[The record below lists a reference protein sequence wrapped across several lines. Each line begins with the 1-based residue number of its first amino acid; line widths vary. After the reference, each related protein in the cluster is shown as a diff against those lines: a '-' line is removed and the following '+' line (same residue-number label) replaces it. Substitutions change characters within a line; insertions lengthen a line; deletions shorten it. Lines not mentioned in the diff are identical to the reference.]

1 MTHGEIG
8 LRTLDDIFD
17 MNTSLATDTQLL
29 PQEHFLMPIAESE
42 AEPEA
47 EPEAEATEAEAT
59 EAEAPEAEAPEA
71 EAPEAEA
78 EPEAEP
84 EAFLTI
90 NGPSIEGTTNSTFAA
105 SSLSLTLHE
114 VVKRWELF

>member
-17 MNTSLATDTQLL
+17 MNTSLAMDTQLL
-29 PQEHFLMPIAESE
+29 PQEYFLMPSAMLLPQEY
-42 AEPEA
+42 
-47 EPEAEATEAEAT
+47 
-59 EAEAPEAEAPEA
+59 
-71 EAPEAEA
+71 
-78 EPEAEP
+78 
-84 EAFLTI
+84 FLMPSAMPSAMPSFPTI
-90 NGPSIEGTTNSTFAA
+90 NGSSIEGTTNSTFAA

>member
-1 MTHGEIG
+1 MTRGEIG

-17 MNTSLATDTQLL
+17 MNTSIATDTHLL
-29 PQEHFLMPIAESE
+29 PQERFLMPSAESE

-47 EPEAEATEAEAT
+47 E
-59 EAEAPEAEAPEA
+59 PEA

-84 EAFLTI
+84 EAFPTI

-105 SSLSLTLHE
+105 SSLSRTLHE

>member
-17 MNTSLATDTQLL
+17 MNTSLAMDTQLL
-29 PQEHFLMPIAESE
+29 PQEYFLMPIAESE

-59 EAEAPEAEAPEA
+59 EAEATEAEAP
-71 EAPEAEA
+71 EA

-84 EAFLTI
+84 ETFLTI

>member
-29 PQEHFLMPIAESE
+29 PQERFLMPIAESE

-47 EPEAEATEAEAT
+47 E
-59 EAEAPEAEAPEA
+59 PEAEAPEA